1 MTIALTPSELSVL
14 RETGRC
20 VVERPAEPLTC
31 HTRTTIRP
39 DCLPGMPRNL
49 GDGVSAHPGVEHPVT
64 LNRNGAVSAVLDG
77 GQKLGLKPSEFD
89 FVCPLAEGRTYLDGC
104 WRIDVTEGGI
114 EHGRVTSVL
123 LHNLDGSWVW
133 RAEVRR

>member
-1 MTIALTPSELSVL
+1 MAFALSPSELSVL

-31 HTRTTIRP
+31 YTRTTILP
-39 DCLPGMPRNL
+39 DFPL
-49 GDGVSAHPGVEHPVT
+49 GHGDDRWAGVVARPGVAHPVT
-64 LNRNGAVSAVLDG
+64 LNRNGAVTAILDG
-77 GQKLGLKPSEFD
+77 GKKLGLKPREFD

-104 WRIDVTEGGI
+104 RRIDVTDGAI
-114 EHGRVTSVL
+114 EHGRVVSVV
-123 LHNLDGSWVW
+123 LHNLDGSWTW